1 MQCPKVCNGYF
12 YRCWFAWS
20 SCPFLDPSP
29 GGNDLPALSEAQEP
43 PKHNQG
49 IASNDPTAESPDV
62 AQGDPGP
69 RDSEAGSAG
78 RSCTESK

>member
-20 SCPFLDPSP
+20 SCPVLDPSP
-29 GGNDLPALSEAQEP
+29 GGND
-43 PKHNQG
+43 
-49 IASNDPTAESPDV
+49 DPTAESPDV

-69 RDSEAGSAG
+69 LGMVKQGQPGGAALSLR
-78 RSCTESK
+78 